1 MFFCLVFGF
10 NPICILGEHD
20 STPSLEKA
28 HFQYNFGG
36 PDAVTVKNYCWME
49 RTSTGIQTGKKLH
62 KNNLFEEKTEVYLCD
77 YESTIEVKVMSPN
90 HDQKSSC

>member
-36 PDAVTVKNYCWME
+36 PDAVTLKNYCWME
-49 RTSTGIQTGKKLH
+49 QISDILSTMVQPAKILYIKILDSNLRAGEWDDSY
-62 KNNLFEEKTEVYLCD
+62 LFEETTEGVP
-77 YESTIEVKVMSPN
+77 V
-90 HDQKSSC
+90 